1 MRTVERPQTTEKM
14 LGFCGLLLALAGAAG
29 ILYVSEM
36 VTDDGSGP
44 AWPVAIGLIFPLLL
58 ACALMLLPATRNNSL
73 IWLVTGAWCGF
84 MAALTIWSVG
94 VVFLIA
100 TVLLLAAFLNATW
113 GN

>member
-1 MRTVERPQTTEKM
+1 
-14 LGFCGLLLALAGAAG
+14 
-29 ILYVSEM
+29 
-36 VTDDGSGP
+36 
-44 AWPVAIGLIFPLLL
+44 
-58 ACALMLLPATRNNSL
+58 MLLPATRNNSL

-100 TVLLLAAFLNATW
+100 TVLLLAALLNAAW